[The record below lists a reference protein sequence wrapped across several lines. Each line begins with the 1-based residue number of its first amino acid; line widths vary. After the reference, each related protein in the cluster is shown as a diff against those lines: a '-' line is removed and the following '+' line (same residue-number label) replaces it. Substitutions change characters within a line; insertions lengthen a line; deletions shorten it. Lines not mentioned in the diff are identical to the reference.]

1 MVSRRIVSINEALC
15 DGCGNCIPQCAEG
28 ALQIV
33 KGKARIVK
41 EGYCD
46 GLGAC
51 LGRCPQGAISIIE
64 KETTPFDEKAI
75 QKHLKEIQIQPAKP
89 QWPVQLNLVP
99 VEASFLHKA
108 HLLVAA
114 DCVPVALPSFH
125 RTLLLG
131 KTVVMGCPKFDDV
144 GAYAEKLSQI
154 LRRNDVARVTIAHM
168 EVPCCSGLWWVVDKA
183 VHAVDKGIPVRRY
196 VVTIAGEINEL

>member
-1 MVSRRIVSINEALC
+1 MSINEALC

-41 EGYCD
+41 EDYCD

-51 LGRCPQGAISIIE
+51 LGRCPRGAISIVE
-64 KETTPFDEKAI
+64 REATPFNGKAV
-75 QKHLKEIQIQPAKP
+75 QRHLKQIQIQSAKP
-89 QWPVQLNLVP
+89 QRPVQLNLMP
-99 VEASFLHKA
+99 VKASFLHHA

-114 DCVPVALPSFH
+114 DCVPVALRSFH
-125 RTLLLG
+125 TTLLQG
-131 KTVVMGCPKFDDV
+131 KTVVIGCPKLDDV
-144 GAYAEKLSQI
+144 GAYAEKLGQI

-168 EVPCCSGLWWVVDKA
+168 EVPCCSGLWWAVDKA
-183 VHAVDKGIPVRRY
+183 VHAADKGIPVRRY
-196 VVTIAGEINEL
+196 VVTIAGEISEL